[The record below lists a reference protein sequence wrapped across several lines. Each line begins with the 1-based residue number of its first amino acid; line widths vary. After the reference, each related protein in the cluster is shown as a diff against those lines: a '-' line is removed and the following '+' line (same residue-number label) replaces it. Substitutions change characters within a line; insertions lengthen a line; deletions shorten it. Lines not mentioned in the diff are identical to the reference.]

1 MLIPDSGRNCQRDR
15 LPMAAIFERLAD
27 QKIALGLSDQAER
40 LSQLA
45 VDLRAASMARGTPM
59 PLPNDDP

>member
-45 VDLRAASMARGTPM
+45 ADLRDKAQGGEP
-59 PLPNDDP
+59 